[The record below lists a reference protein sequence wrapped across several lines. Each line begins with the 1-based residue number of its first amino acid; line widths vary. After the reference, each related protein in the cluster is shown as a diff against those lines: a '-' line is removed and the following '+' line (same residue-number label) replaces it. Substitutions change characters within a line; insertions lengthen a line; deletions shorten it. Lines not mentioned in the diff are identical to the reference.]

1 MNSIIEAQQELENCR
16 LDFVSEQLT
25 FNWKDCYTDFN
36 PNKEAWVEKLDKP
49 FSSYLE
55 ASDESNLI
63 KTSCICGDS
72 FRSYYIMT
80 TEVQEDLN
88 NPCPYCGTTLNEDN
102 YNRLQ
107 KVEKATS
114 WIQKLR
120 NKLMKLLIKLIS
132 FRF

>member
-1 MNSIIEAQQELENCR
+1 MKTTYSNKSMWIDGNS
-16 LDFVSEQLT
+16 
-25 FNWKDCYTDFN
+25 YN
-36 PNKEAWVEKLDKP
+36 PP
-49 FSSYLE
+49 
-55 ASDESNLI
+55 LI
-63 KTSCICGDS
+63 KTSCVCGQS
-72 FRSYYIMT
+72 HRTYYILT
-80 TEVQEDLN
+80 DEVQKDLN